1 MEVKITEAVVTAA
14 ATFDKSIWRAP
25 SPDPN
30 YAENDAKRQAW
41 FAKISNKKNWKGR
54 ILAWIDE
61 ADFVDCD
68 QASIHFT
75 GGSLEIVGNKPGKLR
90 VWSAGYY
97 THIGA

>member
-1 MEVKITEAVVTAA
+1 MEIVEVSSVIAAVGK
-14 ATFDKSIWRAP
+14 FDASIWRAP

-41 FAKISNKKNWKGR
+41 FDKIKNKKNWKGR
-54 ILAWIDE
+54 ILVWIDE
-61 ADFVDCD
+61 ADFADCD